1 MQWRGDVMKDAE
13 VLKGGGGDGGAH
25 KVPNGHRERNITA

>member
-13 VLKGGGGDGGAH
+13 VLKGGDGGAH